1 MEKIT
6 DVEATVSELESL
18 DFNLLNKI
26 EVPEKVAK
34 VEFVIALLEL
44 MKLELSAHEPNS
56 QNSGT
61 LKLDDLFLY
70 FQADTVPKC
79 KVILHRLLLRALK
92 VKIKLYLIE

>member
-1 MEKIT
+1 MEKIK

-18 DFNLLNKI
+18 DFNLLDKI

-34 VEFVIALLEL
+34 VEFVIAFLEL

-56 QNSGT
+56 QN
-61 LKLDDLFLY
+61 LDDLFLY